1 MTSRLVLGTANYGRL
16 SQAEVDKLLGTAL
29 ELGIDKLDTAHR
41 YEDSEKKIGVS
52 LRLNQGFT
60 INTKACPYG
69 PEFFTPTGIR
79 FSIEES
85 LRRLGVESIGTL
97 FTHSIPPKFLTNENI
112 ETMFLLKK
120 EGKIERIGF
129 SGDNSDLTYAIDIG
143 TFDDFQVTM
152 NIIDQANLHQV
163 RRVPETSNVYY
174 KLSMAQANW
183 TCLEWKNRVKSNK
196 RIREILKKPP
206 VSDSWADY
214 RARFNRLLP
223 ELNQDD
229 FPPMFLRFALFSGS
243 KNQFVILG
251 SSNPQ
256 HIREASSIEQDRLN
270 PEVLTISK
278 YEDLYAKLSFPEWS
292 AHVG

>member
-16 SQAEVDKLLGTAL
+16 SQTEVDKLLGTAL

-41 YEDSEKKIGVS
+41 YEDSEKKIGIS
-52 LRLNQGFT
+52 LKLNQGFT

-69 PEFFTPTGIR
+69 PELFTPTGIR
-79 FSIEES
+79 FSVEES
-85 LRRLGVESIGTL
+85 LRRLGIERIGTL
-97 FTHSIPPKFLTNENI
+97 FTHSIPPKFLTDENI
-112 ETMFLLKK
+112 ETLILLKK

-129 SGDNSDLTYAIDIG
+129 SGDNSDLSYAIDIDV
-143 TFDDFQVTM
+143 FDDFQVTM
-152 NIIDQANLHQV
+152 NIIDQANLVQV
-163 RRVPETSNVYY
+163 RRVPEYSNVYY
-174 KLSMAQANW
+174 KLSMAQAVW

-196 RIREILKKPP
+196 RIRIILKKPP
-206 VSDSWADY
+206 VPDSWADY

-229 FPPMFLRFALFSGS
+229 FPSIFLRFALFSGS

-256 HIREASSIEQDRLN
+256 HIREAASIELDRLN
-270 PEVLTISK
+270 PEALSISN
-278 YEDLYAKLSFPEWS
+278 YEDLYTRKSSPEWS
-292 AHVG
+292 ALDG